1 MKPLKVLHVTTSFP
15 GSPYDT
21 SGPFVEKL
29 VRAEVELGLE
39 CTVLT
44 PAATR
49 PTGWPDMYKVHRFR
63 YGPWSW
69 QVLAQRP
76 GGIPRALTEDTLRS
90 ALMLLPFSLSM
101 ALNIVRLAQKHDL
114 IHAHWSVCGA
124 VAAATSILHNRPVVT
139 TIRGSDNFMAKKRK
153 PYTRLHNMAIKGS
166 KYLVGVSTALVSEL
180 KKDYPDLSDRFLFV
194 PNGIDDQFYTINSG
208 DRPKFP
214 PLKLLFVGSLIQ
226 LKGVDVLIKALSRLS
241 PGLNWEL
248 TVAGDGPEAPT
259 LKKMTM
265 DSNLEKKVFFLGSV
279 APSEV
284 SRLMQQTHALVLP
297 SYREGRPNVVL
308 EAMASA
314 MPVVA
319 TDIDGVRELVQ
330 DGKSGWLFPPGDAD
344 ALSKILEDMTLGI
357 YNLEPAGLEGR
368 RYVRANGLT
377 WQNCAET
384 YEQIYRKIVGGS

>member
-1 MKPLKVLHVTTSFP
+1 
-15 GSPYDT
+15 
-21 SGPFVEKL
+21 
-29 VRAEVELGLE
+29 
-39 CTVLT
+39 
-44 PAATR
+44 
-49 PTGWPDMYKVHRFR
+49 
-63 YGPWSW
+63 
-69 QVLAQRP
+69 
-76 GGIPRALTEDTLRS
+76 
-90 ALMLLPFSLSM
+90 MLLPFSLSM

-124 VAAATSILHNRPVVT
+124 VAAATGILHNRPVVT